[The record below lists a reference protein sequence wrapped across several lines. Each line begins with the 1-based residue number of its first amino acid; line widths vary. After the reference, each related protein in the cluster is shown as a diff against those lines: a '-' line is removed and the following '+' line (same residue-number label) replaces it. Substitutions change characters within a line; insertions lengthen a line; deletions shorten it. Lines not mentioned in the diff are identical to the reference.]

1 MRIQQ
6 AEWNKYIA
14 TLRKIN
20 DKAVAELTKFTLD
33 NGGYANIERQ
43 KLIDFVYALTQKYGE
58 AAAAVSAEA
67 YDAVAIAQKVLVPAA
82 IPAEP
87 AEYSEVAKTVN
98 GIIKNTGS
106 EAILNQSVGLLV
118 KDAGQKT
125 TIQNARR
132 DGAEIAFY
140 AIGDTCAFCITLASK
155 GWKKANASDLD
166 NDGQPAHLHAN
177 CDCTYAVRFNDS
189 LRYDGY
195 DPDRYARMYYDAPL
209 QEGQRATSKN
219 RINAMRREFYKE
231 NKDRI
236 NEQKRDAYAKR
247 QELNSSRAT
256 EHDIGS

>member
-6 AEWNKYIA
+6 TEWNKYIA

-20 DKAVAELTKFTLD
+20 DKAVAELEKFVLD
-33 NGGYANIERQ
+33 NGGYAYMDRQ
-43 KLIDFVYALTQKYGE
+43 KLIDYVYGLTMKYGE
-58 AAAAVSAEA
+58 ASAAVSAEM
-67 YDAVAIAQKVLVPAA
+67 YDSIALAQGAMVPAA
-82 IPAEP
+82 IPAET

-140 AIGDTCAFCITLASK
+140 ASGDTCAYCIALAGQ
-155 GWKKANASDLD
+155 GWKKASRSQLD
-166 NDGQPAHLHAN
+166 SDGQPAHLHAN

-231 NKDRI
+231 NKDKI